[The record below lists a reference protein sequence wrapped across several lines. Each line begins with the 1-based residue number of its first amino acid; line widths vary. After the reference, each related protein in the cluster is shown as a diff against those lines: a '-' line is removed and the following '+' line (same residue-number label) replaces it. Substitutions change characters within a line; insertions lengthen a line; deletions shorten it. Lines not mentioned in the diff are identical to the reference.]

1 MVTVAAAVQVTSG
14 APGEILGPM
23 AIADE
28 STVPRH
34 PIAVV
39 AERTQLSQDVL
50 RVWERRYGVVEPG
63 RSDSGQ
69 RLYSD
74 ADIERLRL
82 LSVATQ
88 MGRPIRLVA
97 ALPTPD
103 LVRMVREDEAA
114 RAVAKTGGAPVHAE
128 EIIEPALALTIALD
142 GAGLESLLRRA
153 MLAVGMNGFLESVA
167 APLLTRIGEGWQ
179 VGRVTPSQEHLAT
192 AIIERTITAALQTI
206 TAPSGAPGL
215 VVATP
220 AGERHE
226 MGALLVA
233 ASATA
238 EGWRVT
244 YLGADLP
251 AGDIVDAALRTG
263 ARVVALSVVHGI
275 DGERTLQEIRHVRR
289 ELPASIPLLIG
300 GRGSARLASELSAVG
315 IQRLD
320 DLAELR
326 EALKASFV

>member
-1 MVTVAAAVQVTSG
+1 
-14 APGEILGPM
+14 M
-23 AIADE
+23 ATDDE
-28 STVPRH
+28 FTVPRH

-39 AERTQLSQDVL
+39 ADRTQLSQDVL
-50 RVWERRYGVVEPG
+50 RVWERRYRAVEPG
-63 RSDSGQ
+63 RSDGGQ

-82 LSVATQ
+82 LSVATR

-97 ALPTPD
+97 VLPTPD
-103 LVRMVREDEAA
+103 LARMVREDEQSRGVATSGG
-114 RAVAKTGGAPVHAE
+114 RAVAPAE

-142 GAGLESLLRRA
+142 APGLESLLRRA
-153 MLAVGMNGFLESVA
+153 LLAVGLNGFLESVA
-167 APLLTRIGEGWQ
+167 APLLVRIGEGWQ
-179 VGRVTPSQEHLAT
+179 AGRLAPSHEHLAT
-192 AIIERTITAALQTI
+192 AIVHRVITGALQTVA
-206 TAPSGAPGL
+206 APSDAASL

-233 ASATA
+233 ATAAA

-251 AGDIVDAALRTG
+251 AADIVDAAVRTN
-263 ARVVALSVVHGI
+263 ARMVALSVMFVADSSALI
-275 DGERTLQEIRHVRR
+275 DEVRLIRG
-289 ELPASIPLLIG
+289 ELPASIPVLVG
-300 GRGSARLASELSAVG
+300 GRGAGAIGSELSAVG
-315 IQRLD
+315 IQLLG

-326 EALKASFV
+326 EVLRSSDA